1 MEDLLS
7 PAALS
12 TQSPEQAV
20 QLVKSGDRVYIGS
33 NCGQPP
39 LLSRALATRDDLE
52 RVEIVHLLTV
62 GPAPYCDKPNFWHKG
77 FFIAGNTRPAYRN
90 GCCDYIP
97 IFLSEIG
104 PLMRSGTLPID
115 VAMVSVAPPD
125 AHGFCSLGVSVDI
138 GLAACESAK
147 VVLAEV
153 NPNMPRTHGDAFL
166 HVDQI
171 SAFVDNDSPVPEY
184 GNSPTDE
191 ISRAIASHIAPLVVD
206 GATIQTG
213 IGSIPTAVLERLT
226 EKNDLGVHTEM
237 FSDGMVDLVRR
248 GNVTCKRK
256 SYIPGHVVCTF
267 VIGTQALY
275 DEIHDNPFYQF
286 RQSEHANDPFI
297 IAQNDDMVAINGAI
311 EVDLTGQVVADS
323 IGHGVYSGI
332 GGQVDFIRGASRS
345 KRGLPIIAMPSLTSR
360 GESKIV
366 PTLKP
371 GAGVVTSRGDVRC
384 VATEFGIVNLHGK
397 SIGERAEAL
406 VSIAHPSVRAQL
418 EAEARDLGLWR
429 HPRWM

>member
-1 MEDLLS
+1 MTPISLPTVS
-7 PAALS
+7 AA
-12 TQSPEQAV
+12 EAV
-20 QLVKSGDRVYIGS
+20 KRVSSGNRVYIGS

-39 LLSRALATRDDLE
+39 LLSKALGDRHDLE

-90 GCCDYIP
+90 RTCDYIP

-104 PLMRSGTLPID
+104 PLMRSRNLPID
-115 VAMVSVAPPD
+115 VAMVSVTPPD

-138 GLAACESAK
+138 GLAACESAQM
-147 VVLAEV
+147 VLAEV

-166 HVDQI
+166 HIDQI
-171 SAFVDNDSPVPEY
+171 SAFVNNDSPVPEY
-184 GNSPTDE
+184 GNTPTDD
-191 ISRAIASHIAPLVVD
+191 ISRAIASHIAPHVED

-275 DEIHDNPFYQF
+275 DEINDNPFYQF
-286 RQSEHANDPFI
+286 RQSEHANDPFL
-297 IAQNDDMVAINGAI
+297 IAQNDNMVAINGAI

-323 IGHGVYSGI
+323 IGHGIYSGI

-345 KRGLPIIAMPSLTSR
+345 KGGLPIIAMPSLTSK

-366 PTLKP
+366 TTLKP
-371 GAGVVTSRGDVRC
+371 GAGVVTSRGDVRY
-384 VATEFGIVNLHGK
+384 VATEYGIVGLHGK

-406 VSIAHPSVRAQL
+406 VSIAHPSMRAKL
-418 EAEARDLGLWR
+418 EAEARELGLWR